1 MLRISSIISQIMIHS
16 TAKVIMDLMAVTAIT
31 TIILIII
38 HSTITMQLLIAHT
51 AVIQIITH
59 QIAVMLI
66 MYLTMPIMTVHHM
79 EALPV
84 KNQVTVIQ
92 VQ

>member
-1 MLRISSIISQIMIHS
+1 MEKGKVTLQQ
-16 TAKVIMDLMAVTAIT
+16 TALKKIWVFE
-31 TIILIII
+31 
-38 HSTITMQLLIAHT
+38 
-51 AVIQIITH
+51 
-59 QIAVMLI
+59 VMLI